1 MEVHLQCK
9 PSYTMAVLVMNH
21 GEAAQVERGAMVAMS
36 TGVEVRPG
44 IGSGG
49 VAKAVMRR
57 AFGGESFF
65 TGRYIATVDQS
76 WVSVAPAFPGDLAT
90 LDIGPG
96 DSCLVTQGAFVAC
109 ADTVAVDV
117 QYTGVRSV
125 LLKEGISMLKLTGSG
140 PAVVGSYGGI
150 VSYNLEPGVGMVVDS
165 AHIVGFDESV
175 NVEVG
180 FLGGVV
186 TSGITGEGLVASL
199 TGPGRVWIQT
209 RSEQALGSWLFPEQW
224 QNEGT
229 RRKKR

>member
-9 PSYTMAVLVMNH
+9 PSYTMAVLVMDH
-21 GEAAQVERGAMVAMS
+21 GESAQVERGAMVAMS

-65 TGRYIATVDQS
+65 TGRYTATVDQS
-76 WVSVAPAFPGDLAT
+76 WVSVAPAYPGDLAA
-90 LDIGPG
+90 LEISPN
-96 DSCLVTQGAFVAC
+96 DSCLITQGAFVAC
-109 ADTVAVDV
+109 ADTVNVDV
-117 QYTGVRSV
+117 RYTGIRSV

-140 PAVVGSYGGI
+140 PVVAGSYGGI
-150 VSYNLEPGVGMVVDS
+150 VSYNLNPGTSMVVDS

-186 TSGITGEGLVASL
+186 TSGITGEGLVANL

-224 QNEGT
+224 QNT
-229 RRKKR
+229 RARGKGR